1 MTPYTAPAKPVRPR
15 NAASL
20 VIYEKRGSELF
31 VLMGKRA
38 KGHRFLP
45 DVFVFPGGRVDTD
58 DFHLPVQSPLRQEV
72 SDRLSNP
79 GNMAHAIATAAIRET
94 FEETGLI
101 VGDLIKDQLV
111 PDLSNLDYVVR
122 AITPIQSPI
131 RFDTRFLSL
140 DAHHANGNL
149 GGSGELIDLQ
159 WFSINAA
166 LNMPLVDVTEFVLQE
181 IEQRLTE
188 KNSTSDKIPL
198 FTYLRGKPFIRR
210 G

>member
-1 MTPYTAPAKPVRPR
+1 MTPYTAPINPVRPR

-20 VIYEKRGSELF
+20 VIYEMRGGDIF

-45 DVFVFPGGRVDTD
+45 DVFVFPGGRVDTE
-58 DFHLPVQSPLRQEV
+58 DFNISVHAPLKQDV
-72 SDRLSNP
+72 SVRLSNP
-79 GNMAHAIATAAIRET
+79 GNMARAIATAAIRET

-111 PDLSNLDYVVR
+111 PDLSNLDYIVR
-122 AITPIQSPI
+122 AITPVQSPI
-131 RFDTRFLSL
+131 RFDTRFLML
-140 DAHHANGNL
+140 DAHHVSGTL

-159 WFSINAA
+159 WFSLNAA
-166 LNMPLVDVTEFVLQE
+166 LKMPLVDVTEFVLQE
-181 IEQRLTE
+181 TEQRLT
-188 KNSTSDKIPL
+188 KVKPVSSTIPL